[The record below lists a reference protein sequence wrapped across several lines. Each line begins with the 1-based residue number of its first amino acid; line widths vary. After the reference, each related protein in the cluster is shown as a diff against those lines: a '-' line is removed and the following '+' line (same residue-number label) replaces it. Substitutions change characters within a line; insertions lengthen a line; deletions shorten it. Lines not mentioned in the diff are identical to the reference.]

1 MVISL
6 KSEEHQEFLGCL
18 AVFLFILCSP
28 ETVLVGTNS
37 SALAAMISRYSPF
50 LACGVMIFIYALRR
64 KVALPRSCVIA
75 LCISVICFCITAF
88 FSEGQANMMNIL
100 YHCAAVLSG
109 VLIVGIL
116 PIKDFV
122 RYFEKVM
129 FFLAI
134 YSLVCFGIANISTE
148 IIKKFPVLINTGD
161 VEFYCMGLAVFTK
174 YSMVD
179 SFFLRNY
186 GMFGEP
192 GVYQMFLNFAL
203 CCYLFCKTTPKK
215 LNAFHITVYLAA
227 ILTTASTTGI
237 FSVIVLILAFVA
249 GRNTGNRKIKRWV
262 LGGGVFVVAVV
273 LSGWSDKLL
282 YAVNKLSDKNTD
294 SMISRMGSITVN
306 LQMFLEHP
314 LIGFGRTN
322 MDSVFAQYLN
332 TRASAVHNTNT
343 ILFMY
348 ACYGVLFGSLFLYGN
363 VKLMCRMS
371 RDPVARVLLCVFY
384 MLMLSGENLTNS
396 YYIYTLLMYGYLSSS
411 VIGEE
416 NSYENRYDQ
425 CVEHRQY
432 GTYNAWL
439 CKSCNGEGK

>member
-6 KSEEHQEFLGCL
+6 KSEKRREFLGCL
-18 AVFLFILCSP
+18 VVFVFILCSP
-28 ETVLVGTNS
+28 ETILVGTNS
-37 SALAAMISRYSPF
+37 ATLPAMISRYSPF
-50 LACGVMIFIYALRR
+50 LACGVMIVFYTLQR
-64 KVALPRSCVIA
+64 KTSLPRSCVIV
-75 LCISVICFCITAF
+75 LCISVICFWMTAF
-88 FSEGQANMMNIL
+88 FSEGQANLMNIL
-100 YHCAAVLSG
+100 YHCVAVLSG
-109 VLIVGIL
+109 VMIVGIL

-148 IIKKFPVLINTGD
+148 IIRRFPVMTNIAD
-161 VEFYCMGLAVFTK
+161 VEFYCLGLAVFTK
-174 YSMVD
+174 YSMID

-186 GMFGEP
+186 GMFREP

-215 LNAFHITVYLAA
+215 LNVFHIAVYLVA
-227 ILTTASTTGI
+227 ILTTTSTTGI
-237 FSVIVLILAFVA
+237 FSVIVVMLAFVA
-249 GRNTGNRKIKRWV
+249 DCNTENKKIKRWV
-262 LGGGVFVVAVV
+262 LVGGVLVVAVV

-314 LIGFGRTN
+314 LIGIGQSN
-322 MDSVFAQYLN
+322 VDNVFAQYLN

-343 ILFMY
+343 ILFMF
-348 ACYGVLFGSLFLYGN
+348 ACYGMLFGSLYLYGN
-363 VKLMCRMS
+363 VKLMCKMS
-371 RDPVARVLLCVFY
+371 RDPAVRILLCVFY

-396 YYIYTLLMYGYLSSS
+396 YYIYTLLMYGYLNSS

-416 NSYENRYDQ
+416 NGYENCDDQ
-425 CVEHRQY
+425 CVGH
-432 GTYNAWL
+432 W
-439 CKSCNGEGK
+439 